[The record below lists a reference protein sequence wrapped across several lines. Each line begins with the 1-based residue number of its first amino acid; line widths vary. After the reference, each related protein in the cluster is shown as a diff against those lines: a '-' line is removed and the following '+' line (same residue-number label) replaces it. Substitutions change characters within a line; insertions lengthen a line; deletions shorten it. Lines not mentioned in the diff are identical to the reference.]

1 MNLVYVGKIV
11 NTHGI
16 KGEVKIISD
25 FEYKDQIFKIG
36 NKIFVDDE
44 TLEINSYRVH
54 KNYDMITL
62 KGFNDINEVLK
73 YKNCRVYINRD
84 DYEFELLTTDLIGMK
99 VYDNSVY
106 KGEVI
111 DILKSD
117 LYSLLKIKN
126 KKVYLIPNIDTFIK
140 KINKEEKIIEI
151 NYMKGLEDED

>member
-73 YKNCRVYINRD
+73 YNKTHCTNYSYGQYVAIIKPKLS
-84 DYEFELLTTDLIGMK
+84 E
-99 VYDNSVY
+99 DNN
-106 KGEVI
+106 EA
-111 DILKSD
+111 
-117 LYSLLKIKN
+117 
-126 KKVYLIPNIDTFIK
+126 
-140 KINKEEKIIEI
+140 
-151 NYMKGLEDED
+151 